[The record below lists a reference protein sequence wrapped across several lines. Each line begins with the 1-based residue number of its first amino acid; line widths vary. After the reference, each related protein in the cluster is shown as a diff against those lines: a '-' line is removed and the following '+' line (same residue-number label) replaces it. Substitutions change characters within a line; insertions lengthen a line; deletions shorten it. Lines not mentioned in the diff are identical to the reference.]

1 MKEKIFFNKYINNF
15 SKLLNEQLNFTQEL
29 IDIRKILLKIKKNKK
44 KVMIFGNGGSASI
57 ANHFATDLTKFAR
70 VRGVVYNESNLI
82 TCLANDYGF
91 ENWIKKSIDFY
102 GDKGDCLIIISSSG
116 QSKNIIDAIIF
127 AKKRGIKTI
136 LFQGFGNL
144 HKKIMPDYY
153 INLKYKNY
161 GITEDI
167 FQSIMH
173 AISQFIRYEFES
185 KNTIL

>member
-15 SKLLNEQLNFTQEL
+15 SKLLNEQLNFTEEL
-29 IDIRKILLKIKKNKK
+29 IDIRKILLNIKKNKK

-91 ENWIKKSIDFY
+91 ENWIKKSIEFY

-116 QSKNIIDAIIF
+116 QSKNIINACIQ
-127 AKKRGIKTI
+127 AKKNKFISIITLTGFKKNNPVKKLGNVNIWINSHSYNYVENIHQI
-136 LFQGFGNL
+136 LL
-144 HKKIMPDYY
+144 LSVVDS
-153 INLKYKNY
+153 LK
-161 GITEDI
+161 
-167 FQSIMH
+167 
-173 AISQFIRYEFES
+173 
-185 KNTIL
+185 L